1 MLILI
6 VVMIIASAS
15 SSVGIL
21 MSSLGHSTVETS
33 FSAED
38 SDILAVEADYDAKE
52 QELRDKIANIE
63 SEHPGYDEYRYES
76 L

>member
-1 MLILI
+1 
-6 VVMIIASAS
+6 
-15 SSVGIL
+15 